1 MKRYKLKN
9 EDAEPRHAIKRS
21 KNCHYK
27 VSEAEILRISK
38 LMGCLENTIK
48 EIIRTKNSD
57 QEFTGPSEM
66 YFYEMSSRAL
76 VELEFDDELRHYFDL
91 EK

>member
-9 EDAEPRHAIKRS
+9 EDAEPRHTEKRS
-21 KNCHYK
+21 KNWHYK
-27 VSEAEILRISK
+27 VSEADILKISK

-57 QEFTGPSEM
+57 QEFTGPNEM
-66 YFYEMSSRAL
+66 YFYEMSSRAV
-76 VELEFDDELRHYFDL
+76 VELDSDDELKHYFDL

>member
-9 EDAEPRHAIKRS
+9 EEADSGHSIKKP
-21 KNCHYK
+21 KNWHYK
-27 VSEAEILRISK
+27 VSEADILKISK

-48 EIIRTKNSD
+48 EIIRTKNRD
-57 QEFTGPSEM
+57 QEFSGPSEM
-66 YFYEMSSRAL
+66 YFYEMSSRSL
-76 VELEFDDELRHYFDL
+76 VELNSDDELRHYFDL